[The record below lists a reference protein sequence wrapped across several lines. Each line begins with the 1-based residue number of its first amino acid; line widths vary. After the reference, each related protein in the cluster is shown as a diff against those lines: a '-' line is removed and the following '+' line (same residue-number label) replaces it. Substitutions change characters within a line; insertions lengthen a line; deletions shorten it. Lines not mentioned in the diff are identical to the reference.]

1 MVRSSVSAVVLALVV
16 AAVAQGLVGGAAAA
30 DVTLTITVVDQD
42 GDPVSGVDIEV
53 TWDGGDGGPVTAT
66 TRANGQALVDVPNGS
81 NVEITIDDDTYIRNS
96 PYIVFNAQTQN
107 VEVPISRSGTAT
119 ITVQDSDGPVS
130 SAEVSLT
137 GDSGELD
144 TFTTDED
151 GVITTGRLERGT
163 YDFTVSKPGFFS
175 NDTSI
180 TVGNDTSETI
190 RLRRGTVEAQFE
202 VADDHFTPP
211 KPVANATIEI
221 PRLGTTLS
229 TLSDGT
235 RSTNVPVNREYEVT
249 ITKDGYDTET
259 TTLTVRESSVSSE
272 VAIQRTPAAE
282 VEPTNQRV
290 VVGES
295 TILTVTNEYDER
307 VENATVSVDGDIV
320 GTTNS
325 QGQLTVLINQS
336 GNVTIEATSG
346 DVSDSVTVEGVA
358 ASQPSTPTAVSTP
371 TPTEPQSA
379 TPTEAATG
387 TPTDPATET
396 PGGSG
401 PGFGVFVTVFALLAT
416 GLLARR
422 R

>member
-1 MVRSSVSAVVLALVV
+1 MVRSSVSAVVLVLIV
-16 AAVAQGLVGGAAAA
+16 AAIAQGTVGGAAAA
-30 DVTLTITVVDQD
+30 DVTLTITVVDSD
-42 GDPVSGVDIEV
+42 GDPVSGVDIQV
-53 TWDGGDGGPVTAT
+53 TWNGTEGGPVTET
-66 TRANGQALVDVPNGS
+66 TFPNGKAFAAVPEGS
-81 NVEITIDDDTYIRNS
+81 NVEITIDNETYIRNT
-96 PYIVFNAQTQN
+96 PYVLFNARNQD
-107 VEVPISRSGTAT
+107 VEVPVSRSGTAT
-119 ITVQDSDGPVS
+119 VTVQSDEGPVS

-190 RLRRGTVEAQFE
+190 RLRRGTVEAQFS
-202 VADDHFTPP
+202 VVDDHFGPP
-211 KPVANATIEI
+211 ESVANATIEI

-249 ITKDGYDTET
+249 ITKDGYETET

-272 VAIQRTPAAE
+272 VAIQRTPTVD
-282 VEPTNQRV
+282 VEPTNERV

-295 TILTVTNEYDER
+295 TIVTVTNEYDEH
-307 VENATVSVDGDIV
+307 VEGATVSVDGDTV
-320 GTTNS
+320 GTTDS
-325 QGQLTVLINQS
+325 DGQLTVPINQS
-336 GNVTIEATSG
+336 GNVTVEATSG
-346 DVSDSVTVEGVA
+346 DAADSVTIEGIE
-358 ASQPSTPTAVSTP
+358 ASERPTPTVSTP

-379 TPTEAATG
+379 TPTEAGTG
-387 TPTDPATET
+387 TATDPATET
-396 PGGSG
+396 PGDSG
-401 PGFGVFVTVFALLAT
+401 PGFGVFVTVLALLAT
-416 GLLARR
+416 GLLARWR
-422 R
+422 